1 MADYFTGY
9 QSTVPQTSL
18 ADMMNIANSA
28 QQYKQAQALN
38 PLALQAKQLE
48 VQQSQAMN
56 PLTLQAKQLEIQ
68 QTQALNPIARQKAAE
83 DLRQLLATN
92 PDIAARI
99 ASESRQA
106 GTAADVAAAVAPST
120 ISSAQ
125 SAAQTAAAGAR
136 GATLDASIK
145 FASQSAPVA
154 LQLLNLPDSELTAEK
169 VKSSLKN
176 QMKLL
181 PGVTDQDVDMA
192 LGRVPNLNGAA
203 LRPHI
208 IDYIR
213 GNGDQ
218 LISALNSKYPAP
230 SNVNVG
236 NAIVPLAAGNQ
247 ALTGQQAGIPVG
259 AGVPTN
265 VPPTQQYVDETGR
278 SYVVVNNQRQYTGIG
293 PAATAA
299 QTAFGTTSGTD
310 WNSTVADAN
319 AANTTRSV
327 YDKIR
332 SALPL
337 AFTGVGS
344 DKKQFL
350 SKVAQAIGV
359 SVNTL
364 ETTNTEELVK
374 NSKLLQVVGGN
385 TDAARSIA
393 ELANPSA
400 NMTLAGNQKIIEQLD
415 GQEKFKEQK
424 AHFLEP
430 VASDPI
436 AYQQRLRQWNSAAD
450 PLFFTQMSQEDAA
463 QMMGTMS
470 ASRKA
475 ELMQKRDRA
484 KALGILQ

>member
-9 QSTVPQTSL
+9 QNALPQTSL
-18 ADMMNIANSA
+18 ADMMNLASSA

-48 VQQSQAMN
+48 LQQAQAVN
-56 PLTLQAKQLEIQ
+56 PLELKSKQEQ
-68 QTQALNPIARQKAAE
+68 
-83 DLRQLLATN
+83 LRQLLATN
-92 PDIAARI
+92 PDLAARI
-99 ASESRQA
+99 ASEAKTA
-106 GTAADVAAAVAPST
+106 GTQADVAAAVAPST
-120 ISSAQ
+120 IASAQ

-136 GATLDASIK
+136 AADLETSLK
-145 FASQSAPVA
+145 FAKQGTNRAY
-154 LQLLNLPDSELTAEK
+154 QLLDDPNLTRQKVVDSVTAHLQNMPN
-169 VKSSLKN
+169 VKPEDIKIAVDSIPKAEGDALKPALIDFIRANNEGMLSSLTN
-176 QMKLL
+176 
-181 PGVTDQDVDMA
+181 
-192 LGRVPNLNGAA
+192 
-203 LRPHI
+203 
-208 IDYIR
+208 
-213 GNGDQ
+213 
-218 LISALNSKYPAP
+218 KYAP
-230 SNVNVG
+230 STLTDIG
-236 NAIVPLAAGNQ
+236 GTQVPVSLANKTLTGVQPGTQTGQ
-247 ALTGQQAGIPVG
+247 ALTKTIAPGQQF
-259 AGVPTN
+259 
-265 VPPTQQYVDETGR
+265 VDEKGAKFILDAKG
-278 SYVVVNNQRQYTGIG
+278 QRQYTDVG

-299 QTAFGTTSGTD
+299 QTALGTTSGTD

-319 AANTTRSV
+319 AATNTRSV

-332 SALPL
+332 AALPL

-424 AHFLEP
+424 ANFLEP
-430 VASDPI
+430 FAGDPT
-436 AYQQRLRQWNSAAD
+436 AYQQRLRQWNAAAD
-450 PLFFTQMSQEDAA
+450 PLFYTQMSQEDAA

-470 ASRKA
+470 AARKA

-484 KALGILQ
+484 KALGILP

>member
-9 QSTVPQTSL
+9 QNALPQTSL
-18 ADMMNIANSA
+18 ADMMNLASSA

-48 VQQSQAMN
+48 LQQAQAVN
-56 PLTLQAKQLEIQ
+56 PLELKSKQEQ
-68 QTQALNPIARQKAAE
+68 
-83 DLRQLLATN
+83 LRQLLATN
-92 PDIAARI
+92 PDLAARI
-99 ASESRQA
+99 ASEAKTA
-106 GTAADVAAAVAPST
+106 GTQADVAAAVAPST
-120 ISSAQ
+120 IASAQ

-136 GATLDASIK
+136 AADLETSLK
-145 FASQSAPVA
+145 FAKQGTNRAY
-154 LQLLNLPDSELTAEK
+154 QLLDDPNLTRQKVVDSVTAHLQNMPN
-169 VKSSLKN
+169 VKPEDIKIAVDSIPKAEGDALKPALIDFIRANNEGMLSSLTN
-176 QMKLL
+176 
-181 PGVTDQDVDMA
+181 
-192 LGRVPNLNGAA
+192 
-203 LRPHI
+203 
-208 IDYIR
+208 
-213 GNGDQ
+213 
-218 LISALNSKYPAP
+218 KYAP
-230 SNVNVG
+230 STLTDIG
-236 NAIVPLAAGNQ
+236 GTQVPVSLANKTLTGVQPGTQTGQ
-247 ALTGQQAGIPVG
+247 ALTKTIAPGQQF
-259 AGVPTN
+259 
-265 VPPTQQYVDETGR
+265 VDEKGAKFILDAKG
-278 SYVVVNNQRQYTGIG
+278 QRQYTDVG

-299 QTAFGTTSGTD
+299 QTALGTTSGTD
-310 WNSTVADAN
+310 WNSTVADEN
-319 AANTTRSV
+319 AATNTRSV
-327 YDKIR
+327 YVKIR
-332 SALPL
+332 AALPL

-424 AHFLEP
+424 ANFLEP
-430 VASDPI
+430 FAGDPT
-436 AYQQRLRQWNSAAD
+436 AYQQRLRQWNAAAD
-450 PLFFTQMSQEDAA
+450 PLFYTQMSQEDAA

-470 ASRKA
+470 AARKA

-484 KALGILQ
+484 KALGILP

>member
-9 QSTVPQTSL
+9 QNALPQTSL
-18 ADMMNIANSA
+18 ADMMNLANTA
-28 QQYKQAQALN
+28 QQYKQA
-38 PLALQAKQLE
+38 
-48 VQQSQAMN
+48 QAMN

-136 GATLDASIK
+136 AADLETSLK
-145 FASQSAPVA
+145 FAKQGTNRAY
-154 LQLLNLPDSELTAEK
+154 QLLDDPNLTRQKVVDSVTAHLQNMPN
-169 VKSSLKN
+169 VKPGDIKIAVDSIPKAEGDALKPALIDFIRANNEGMLSSLTNKYAPSTLTDIGGTQVPVSLAN
-176 QMKLL
+176 KTLTNVA
-181 PGVTDQDVDMA
+181 PGTVT
-192 LGRVPNLNGAA
+192 GAA
-203 LRPHI
+203 LTKTIPPGQPFVDASGAKFI
-208 IDYIR
+208 P
-213 GNGDQ
+213 GPNG
-218 LISALNSKYPAP
+218 
-230 SNVNVG
+230 
-236 NAIVPLAAGNQ
+236 
-247 ALTGQQAGIPVG
+247 
-259 AGVPTN
+259 
-265 VPPTQQYVDETGR
+265 
-278 SYVVVNNQRQYTGIG
+278 QRQYTDIG

-299 QTAFGTTSGTD
+299 QTALGTSSGTD
-310 WNSTVADAN
+310 WGATVEAAN
-319 AANTTRSV
+319 AATNTRSI

-332 SALPL
+332 AALPL

-424 AHFLEP
+424 ANFLEP
-430 VASDPI
+430 VAGDPT
-436 AYQQRLRQWNSAAD
+436 AYQQRLRQWNAAAD
-450 PLFFTQMSQEDAA
+450 PLFYTQMSQEDAA

-470 ASRKA
+470 AARKA

>member
-18 ADMMNIANSA
+18 ADMMNIANTA

-56 PLTLQAKQLEIQ
+56 PLTLQAKQLEIE

-83 DLRQLLATN
+83 DLRQLFATN

-136 GATLDASIK
+136 AADLETSLK
-145 FASQSAPVA
+145 FAKQGTNRAY
-154 LQLLNLPDSELTAEK
+154 QLLD
-169 VKSSLKN
+169 
-176 QMKLL
+176 
-181 PGVTDQDVDMA
+181 D
-192 LGRVPNLNGAA
+192 PNLTRQKVVDSVTAHLQNMPNVKPGDIKIAVDSIPNAQGDA
-203 LRPHI
+203 LKPAL

-213 GNGDQ
+213 ANNEGLLSSLTN
-218 LISALNSKYPAP
+218 KYAP
-230 SNVNVG
+230 STLTDIG
-236 NAIVPLAAGNQ
+236 GTQVPVSLANR
-247 ALTGQQAGIPVG
+247 ALTGVQPGAQTGPALTKTIAPGQQF
-259 AGVPTN
+259 
-265 VPPTQQYVDETGR
+265 VDEKGAKFILGAKGE
-278 SYVVVNNQRQYTGIG
+278 RQYTEVG
-293 PAATAA
+293 AATSAA
-299 QTAFGTTSGTD
+299 QQALGTASGTD
-310 WNSTVADAN
+310 FASTVADAN
-319 AANTTRSV
+319 AATITRSI

-350 SKVAQAIGV
+350 SKLAQAIGIPA
-359 SVNTL
+359 NTL

-385 TDAARSIA
+385 TDAARAIA

-400 NMTLAGNQKIIEQLD
+400 SMTLAGNQKIIEQLD
-415 GQEKFKEQK
+415 GQEKFKEEK
-424 AHFLEP
+424 ANFLEP
-430 VASDPI
+430 VAGDPA

-450 PLFFTQMSQEDAA
+450 PLFFTEMTQEDAA
-463 QMMGTMS
+463 QVMRTMS
-470 ASRKA
+470 AARKA
-475 ELMQKRDRA
+475 ELLKKRERA
-484 KALGILQ
+484 KALGIL

>member
-9 QSTVPQTSL
+9 QSAVPQTSL
-18 ADMMNIANSA
+18 ADMMNIANTA
-28 QQYKQAQALN
+28 QQYKQAQVMN

-48 VQQSQAMN
+48 LQQAQAVN
-56 PLTLQAKQLEIQ
+56 PLELKSKQEQ
-68 QTQALNPIARQKAAE
+68 
-83 DLRQLLATN
+83 LRQLLATN
-92 PDIAARI
+92 PDLAARI
-99 ASESRQA
+99 ASEAKLAGINTATAEATQA
-106 GTAADVAAAVAPST
+106 PLIA
-120 ISSAQ
+120 SAK

-136 GATLDASIK
+136 AADLETSLK
-145 FASQSAPVA
+145 FAKQGTNRAF
-154 LQLLNLPDSELTAEK
+154 QLLDDPNLTRQKVVDSVTAHLQNMPN
-169 VKSSLKN
+169 VKPEDIKIAVDSIPNAQGDALKPALIDFIRANNEGMLSSLTNKYAPSTLTDIGGTQVPVSLAN
-176 QMKLL
+176 KALTGVA
-181 PGVTDQDVDMA
+181 PGTVT
-192 LGRVPNLNGAA
+192 GAA
-203 LRPHI
+203 LTKTIP
-208 IDYIR
+208 
-213 GNGDQ
+213 
-218 LISALNSKYPAP
+218 P
-230 SNVNVG
+230 
-236 NAIVPLAAGNQ
+236 
-247 ALTGQQAGIPVG
+247 GQQFVDTSG
-259 AGVPTN
+259 AKFILDAKG
-265 VPPTQQYVDETGR
+265 
-278 SYVVVNNQRQYTGIG
+278 QRQYTDVG

-299 QTAFGTTSGTD
+299 QTALGTTSGTD

-319 AANTTRSV
+319 AATNTRSI

-470 ASRKA
+470 AARKA

-484 KALGILQ
+484 KALGIIQ